1 MKQKTIFI
9 ILGIVIGIP
18 VVILGSMFAFYAIG
32 NFNVNNDCIEEG
44 GIGYEKTLR
53 GCAFEVTVGNETRIV
68 VPATNS
74 SYGKL
79 P

>member
-1 MKQKTIFI
+1 MGI
-9 ILGIVIGIP
+9 IIAIP
-18 VVILGSMFAFYAIG
+18 VLIFGSMFAFYALEDIKE
-32 NFNVNNDCIEEG
+32 NNDCIEEG

-74 SYGKL
+74 SYSKL
-79 P
+79 

>member
-9 ILGIVIGIP
+9 ILGIIVAVP
-18 VVILGSMFAFYAIG
+18 VLILGSMFAFYALEDITE
-32 NFNVNNDCIEEG
+32 NNDCIEKG

-74 SYGKL
+74 SYSK

>member
-9 ILGIVIGIP
+9 ILGIVKGIP
-18 VVILGSMFAFYAIG
+18 VLILGGMFAFYAIEDIKE
-32 NFNVNNDCIEEG
+32 NNDCIEEG

-74 SYGKL
+74 SYTK